1 MSGGEG
7 EKIILTGATGTTG
20 QETVR
25 QLREKGVPFRVMTR
39 DIARAKTILGPDLDY
54 VVGDFAA
61 PETLAAAFDGITRLS
76 LLCAFAEKMVSL
88 ELNAVAAAKRAGITH
103 IVKMSAIGSAPD
115 APTMIRRWHG
125 EIEQR
130 IEREGFAYTNL
141 WPNAFMQNF
150 RRFAPFIKKDGV
162 FYAALG
168 ESRVALV
175 DVVDVA
181 AVTVAALIE
190 DGHEEQTYEITGPR
204 AYSYRECAEIMS
216 RVLNKTVRFESVS
229 MAASHKALVDAGLP
243 LALADALIEIDQMF
257 IDGFGA
263 PVTDV
268 VDRVV
273 GRPPRNFEAF
283 ARDNTDSFS

>member
-1 MSGGEG
+1 M
-7 EKIILTGATGTTG
+7 ILLTGATGTTG

-25 QLREKGVPFRVMTR
+25 QLLEKKVPFRVMSR
-39 DIARAKTILGPDLDY
+39 DIARAKSVLGPDLDY
-54 VVGDFAA
+54 VQGDFAA
-61 PETLAAAFDGITRLS
+61 PDTLAAAFDGINRLS
-76 LLCAFAEKMVSL
+76 LLCAFSEKMVAH
-88 ELNAVAAAKRAGITH
+88 ELNAVAAAKRAGISH

-130 IEREGFAYTNL
+130 IEREGFVFTNL

-168 ESRVALV
+168 DSRVALV

-181 AVTVAALIE
+181 AVTVAALTE

-204 AYSYRECAEIMS
+204 AYSYEDCAEILS
-216 RVLNKTVRFESVS
+216 RVLSKSVRFESVS
-229 MAASHKALVDAGLP
+229 MSASHKALVDAGLAK
-243 LALADALIEIDQMF
+243 ALADALIEIDQMF

-273 GRPPRNFEAF
+273 GRPPRSFEAF
-283 ARDNTDSFS
+283 VRDNVASFT

>member
-1 MSGGEG
+1 M
-7 EKIILTGATGTTG
+7 ILLTGATGTTG

-25 QLREKGVPFRVMTR
+25 QLLEKKVPFRVMSR
-39 DIARAKTILGPDLDY
+39 DIARAKSVLGPDLDY
-54 VVGDFAA
+54 VQGDFAA
-61 PETLAAAFDGITRLS
+61 PDTLAAAFDGIKRLS
-76 LLCAFAEKMVSL
+76 LLCAFSEKMVAH
-88 ELNAVAAAKRAGITH
+88 ELNAVAAAKRAGISH

-130 IEREGFAYTNL
+130 IEREGFVFTNL

-168 ESRVALV
+168 DSRVALV

-181 AVTVAALIE
+181 AVTVAALTE

-204 AYSYRECAEIMS
+204 AYSYEDCAEILS
-216 RVLNKTVRFESVS
+216 RVLSKSVRFESVS
-229 MAASHKALVDAGLP
+229 MSASHKALVDAGLAK
-243 LALADALIEIDQMF
+243 ALADALIEIDQMF

-273 GRPPRNFEAF
+273 GRPPRSFEAF
-283 ARDNTDSFS
+283 ARDNVASFK

>member
-1 MSGGEG
+1 M
-7 EKIILTGATGTTG
+7 ILLTGATGTTG

-25 QLREKGVPFRVMTR
+25 QLLDKKVPFRVMSR
-39 DIARAKTILGPDLDY
+39 DIARAKSVLGPDLDY
-54 VVGDFAA
+54 VQGDFAA
-61 PETLAAAFDGITRLS
+61 PDTLAAAFDGIKRLS
-76 LLCAFAEKMVSL
+76 LLCAFSEKMVAH
-88 ELNAVAAAKRAGITH
+88 ELNAVAAAKRAGISH

-130 IEREGFAYTNL
+130 IEREGFVFTNL
-141 WPNAFMQNF
+141 

-168 ESRVALV
+168 DSRVALV

-181 AVTVAALIE
+181 AVTVAALTE

-204 AYSYRECAEIMS
+204 AYSYEDCAEILS
-216 RVLNKTVRFESVS
+216 RVLSKSVRFESVS
-229 MAASHKALVDAGLP
+229 MSASHKALVDAGLAK
-243 LALADALIEIDQMF
+243 ALADALIEIDQMF

-273 GRPPRNFEAF
+273 GRPPRSFEAF
-283 ARDNTDSFS
+283 VRDNVASFT

>member
-1 MSGGEG
+1 M
-7 EKIILTGATGTTG
+7 ILLTGATGTTG

-25 QLREKGVPFRVMTR
+25 QLLDKKVPFRVMSR
-39 DIARAKTILGPDLDY
+39 DIARAKSVLGPDLDY
-54 VVGDFAA
+54 VQGDFAA
-61 PETLAAAFDGITRLS
+61 PDTLAAAFDGIKRLS
-76 LLCAFAEKMVSL
+76 LLCAFSEKMVAH
-88 ELNAVAAAKRAGITH
+88 ELNAVAAAKRAGISH

-130 IEREGFAYTNL
+130 IEREGFIFTNL

-168 ESRVALV
+168 DSRVALV

-181 AVTVAALIE
+181 AVTVAALTE

-204 AYSYRECAEIMS
+204 AYSYEDCAEILS
-216 RVLNKTVRFESVS
+216 RVLSKSVRFESVS
-229 MAASHKALVDAGLP
+229 MSASHKALVDAGLAK
-243 LALADALIEIDQMF
+243 ALADALIEIDQMF

-273 GRPPRNFEAF
+273 GRPPRSFEAF
-283 ARDNTDSFS
+283 VRDNVASFT

>member
-1 MSGGEG
+1 M
-7 EKIILTGATGTTG
+7 ILLTGATGTTG
-20 QETVR
+20 KETVR
-25 QLREKGVPFRVMTR
+25 QLLEKDVPFRVMTR
-39 DIARAKTILGPDLDY
+39 DIARAKTVLGPDLDY
-54 VVGDFAA
+54 VEGDFAR

-76 LLCAFAEKMVSL
+76 LLCAFAEKMVTL
-88 ELNAVAAAKRAGITH
+88 ELNAVAAAKKAGITH
-103 IVKMSAIGSAPD
+103 IIKMSAIGSSPD

-150 RRFAPFIKKDGV
+150 RRFAPFIRDQGV
-162 FYAALG
+162 FYAPIG

-204 AYSYRECAEIMS
+204 AYTYGECAEILS
-216 RVLNKTVRFESVS
+216 RVLKKTVRFDSVS
-229 MAASHKALVDAGLP
+229 LEASHKALVDAGMAT
-243 LALADALIEIDQMF
+243 ALAEVLIEIDEMF

-268 VDRVV
+268 VERIC
-273 GRPPRNFEAF
+273 GHPPRSFEQF
-283 ARDNTDSFS
+283 VRDNTDIFT

>member
-1 MSGGEG
+1 M
-7 EKIILTGATGTTG
+7 ILLTGATGTTG

-25 QLREKGVPFRVMTR
+25 QLLEKKVPFRVMSR
-39 DIARAKTILGPDLDY
+39 DIARAKSVLGPDLDY
-54 VVGDFAA
+54 VQGDFAA
-61 PETLAAAFDGITRLS
+61 PDTLAAAFDGIKRLS
-76 LLCAFAEKMVSL
+76 LLCAFSEKMVAH
-88 ELNAVAAAKRAGITH
+88 ELNAVAAAKRAGISH

-130 IEREGFAYTNL
+130 IEREGFVFTNL

-168 ESRVALV
+168 DSRVALV

-181 AVTVAALIE
+181 AVTVAALTE

-204 AYSYRECAEIMS
+204 AYSYEDCAEILS
-216 RVLNKTVRFESVS
+216 RVLSKSVRFESVS
-229 MAASHKALVDAGLP
+229 MRASHKALVDAGLAK
-243 LALADALIEIDQMF
+243 ALADALIEIDQMF

-273 GRPPRNFEAF
+273 GRPPRSFEAF
-283 ARDNTDSFS
+283 VRDNVASFT

>member
-1 MSGGEG
+1 M
-7 EKIILTGATGTTG
+7 ILLTGATGTTG

-25 QLREKGVPFRVMTR
+25 QLLEKKVPFRVMSR
-39 DIARAKTILGPDLDY
+39 DIARAKSVLGPDLDY
-54 VVGDFAA
+54 VQGDFAA
-61 PETLAAAFDGITRLS
+61 PDTLAAAFDGIKRLS
-76 LLCAFAEKMVSL
+76 LLCAFSEKMVAH
-88 ELNAVAAAKRAGITH
+88 ELNAVAAAKRAGISH

-130 IEREGFAYTNL
+130 IEREGFVFTNL

-168 ESRVALV
+168 DSRVALV

-181 AVTVAALIE
+181 AVTVAALTE

-204 AYSYRECAEIMS
+204 AYSYEDCAEILS
-216 RVLNKTVRFESVS
+216 RVLSKSVRFESVS
-229 MAASHKALVDAGLP
+229 MSASHKALVDAGLAK
-243 LALADALIEIDQMF
+243 ALADALIEIDQMF

-273 GRPPRNFEAF
+273 GRPPRSFEAF
-283 ARDNTDSFS
+283 ARDNVASFT

>member
-1 MSGGEG
+1 
-7 EKIILTGATGTTG
+7 
-20 QETVR
+20 
-25 QLREKGVPFRVMTR
+25 
-39 DIARAKTILGPDLDY
+39 
-54 VVGDFAA
+54 
-61 PETLAAAFDGITRLS
+61 
-76 LLCAFAEKMVSL
+76 MVSH
-88 ELNAVAAAKRAGITH
+88 ELNAVAAAKRAGIRH

-115 APTMIRRWHG
+115 APTKIRRWHG

-150 RRFAPFIKKDGV
+150 RRFAPFIKKNGV

-175 DVVDVA
+175 DVA
-181 AVTVAALIE
+181 AVTVAALTE

-204 AYSYRECAEIMS
+204 AYSYGECAEILS

-229 MAASHKALVDAGLP
+229 MDASHKALVDAGMPAL
-243 LALADALIEIDQMF
+243 LADALIEIDQMF

-268 VDRVV
+268 VQRTV
-273 GRPPRNFEAF
+273 GRPARNFEAF
-283 ARDNTDSFS
+283 VRDNTDSFT

>member
-1 MSGGEG
+1 
-7 EKIILTGATGTTG
+7 LTGATGTTG

-25 QLREKGVPFRVMTR
+25 QLLEKKVPFRVMSR
-39 DIARAKTILGPDLDY
+39 DIARAKSVLGPDLDY
-54 VVGDFAA
+54 VQGDFAA
-61 PETLAAAFDGITRLS
+61 PDTLAAAFDGIKRLS
-76 LLCAFAEKMVSL
+76 LLCAFSEKMVAH
-88 ELNAVAAAKRAGITH
+88 ELNAVAAAKRAGISH

-130 IEREGFAYTNL
+130 IEREGFIFTNL

-168 ESRVALV
+168 DSRVALV

-181 AVTVAALIE
+181 AVTVAALTE

-204 AYSYRECAEIMS
+204 AYSYEDCAEILS
-216 RVLNKTVRFESVS
+216 RVLSKSVRFESVS
-229 MAASHKALVDAGLP
+229 MRASHKALVDAGLAK
-243 LALADALIEIDQMF
+243 ALADALIEIDQMF

-273 GRPPRNFEAF
+273 GRPPRSFEAF
-283 ARDNTDSFS
+283 VRDNVASFT

>member
-1 MSGGEG
+1 M
-7 EKIILTGATGTTG
+7 ILLTGATGTTG

-25 QLREKGVPFRVMTR
+25 QLLEKKVPFRVMSR
-39 DIARAKTILGPDLDY
+39 DITRAKSVLGPDLDY
-54 VVGDFAA
+54 VQGDFAA
-61 PETLAAAFDGITRLS
+61 PDTLAAAFDGIKRLS
-76 LLCAFAEKMVSL
+76 LLCAFSEKMVAH
-88 ELNAVAAAKRAGITH
+88 ELNAVAAAKRAGISH

-130 IEREGFAYTNL
+130 IEREGFVFTNL

-168 ESRVALV
+168 DSRVALV

-181 AVTVAALIE
+181 AVTVAALTE
-190 DGHEEQTYEITGPR
+190 DGHGEQTYEITGPR
-204 AYSYRECAEIMS
+204 AYSYEDCAEILS
-216 RVLNKTVRFESVS
+216 RVLSKSVRFESVS
-229 MAASHKALVDAGLP
+229 MSASHKALVDAGLAE
-243 LALADALIEIDQMF
+243 ALADALIEIDQMF

-273 GRPPRNFEAF
+273 GRPPRSFEAF
-283 ARDNTDSFS
+283 VRDNVASFT

>member
-7 EKIILTGATGTTG
+7 EMILLTGATGTTG
-20 QETVR
+20 QETVS
-25 QLREKGVPFRVMTR
+25 QLLEKGVPFRVMTR

-61 PETLAAAFDGITRLS
+61 PETLATAFDGVTRLS

-150 RRFAPFIKKDGV
+150 RRFAPFIKNNGV
-162 FYAALG
+162 FYA
-168 ESRVALV
+168 
-175 DVVDVA
+175 
-181 AVTVAALIE
+181 
-190 DGHEEQTYEITGPR
+190 
-204 AYSYRECAEIMS
+204 
-216 RVLNKTVRFESVS
+216 
-229 MAASHKALVDAGLP
+229 
-243 LALADALIEIDQMF
+243 
-257 IDGFGA
+257 
-263 PVTDV
+263 
-268 VDRVV
+268 
-273 GRPPRNFEAF
+273 
-283 ARDNTDSFS
+283 

>member
-1 MSGGEG
+1 
-7 EKIILTGATGTTG
+7 
-20 QETVR
+20 
-25 QLREKGVPFRVMTR
+25 
-39 DIARAKTILGPDLDY
+39 
-54 VVGDFAA
+54 
-61 PETLAAAFDGITRLS
+61 
-76 LLCAFAEKMVSL
+76 
-88 ELNAVAAAKRAGITH
+88 
-103 IVKMSAIGSAPD
+103 
-115 APTMIRRWHG
+115 MIRRWHG

-130 IEREGFAYTNL
+130 IEREGFAYTNI

-150 RRFAPFIKKDGV
+150 RRFAPFIKNDGV
-162 FYAALG
+162 FYAAIG

-204 AYSYRECAEIMS
+204 AYSYRECAEILS
-216 RVLNKTVRFESVS
+216 RALSRTVRFESVS
-229 MAASHKALVDAGLP
+229 MATSHKALVNAGLLP
-243 LALADALIEIDQMF
+243 ALADALIEIDQMF

-273 GRPPRNFEAF
+273 GRPPRSFEAF
-283 ARDNTDSFS
+283 VRDNTNFFF

>member
-1 MSGGEG
+1 M
-7 EKIILTGATGTTG
+7 ILLTGATGTTG

-25 QLREKGVPFRVMTR
+25 QLLEKNVPFRVMTR
-39 DIARAKTILGPDLDY
+39 DIARAKTVLGPDLDY
-54 VVGDFAA
+54 VAGDFAQ

-76 LLCAFAEKMVSL
+76 LLCAFAEKMVAL
-88 ELNAVAAAKRAGITH
+88 ELNAVAAAKRAGISH

-115 APTMIRRWHG
+115 APTKIRRWHG

-150 RRFAPFIKKDGV
+150 RRFAPFIKRDGV

-181 AVTVAALIE
+181 AVTVAALTE

-204 AYSYRECAEIMS
+204 AYSYSECAEILS

-229 MAASHKALVDAGLP
+229 MAASHKALVDAGMP
-243 LALADALIEIDQMF
+243 TMLADALIEIDQMF

-273 GRPPRNFEAF
+273 SRPPRSFEDF
-283 ARDNTDSFS
+283 ARDNIASFT

>member
-1 MSGGEG
+1 M
-7 EKIILTGATGTTG
+7 ILLTGATGTTG

-25 QLREKGVPFRVMTR
+25 QLLEKKVPFRVMSR
-39 DIARAKTILGPDLDY
+39 DIARAKSVLGPDLDY
-54 VVGDFAA
+54 VQGDFAA
-61 PETLAAAFDGITRLS
+61 PDTLAAAFDGIKRLS
-76 LLCAFAEKMVSL
+76 LLCAFSEKMVAH
-88 ELNAVAAAKRAGITH
+88 ELNAVAAAKRAGISH

-130 IEREGFAYTNL
+130 IEREGFVFTNL

-168 ESRVALV
+168 DSRVALV

-181 AVTVAALIE
+181 AVTVAALTE

-204 AYSYRECAEIMS
+204 AYSYEDCAEILS
-216 RVLNKTVRFESVS
+216 RVLSKSVRFESVS
-229 MAASHKALVDAGLP
+229 MSASHKALVDAGLAK
-243 LALADALIEIDQMF
+243 ALADALIEIDQMF

-273 GRPPRNFEAF
+273 GRPPRSFEAF
-283 ARDNTDSFS
+283 VRDNVASFT

>member
-1 MSGGEG
+1 M
-7 EKIILTGATGTTG
+7 ILLTGATGTTG

-25 QLREKGVPFRVMTR
+25 QLLEKGAPFRVMTR
-39 DIARAKTILGPDLDY
+39 DVERAKTILGPDLDY
-54 VVGDFAA
+54 VAGDFAA
-61 PETLAAAFDGITRLS
+61 PETLAAAFDGIERLS

-88 ELNAVAAAKRAGITH
+88 ELNAVAAAKRAGIRH

-115 APTMIRRWHG
+115 APTKIRRWHG

-150 RRFAPFIKKDGV
+150 RRFAPFIKNDGV
-162 FYAALG
+162 FYAAIG

-181 AVTVAALIE
+181 AVTVAALTE

-204 AYSYRECAEIMS
+204 AYSYGECAEILS
-216 RVLNKTVRFESVS
+216 RILNKTVRFESVS
-229 MAASHKALVDAGLP
+229 MDASHKALVDAGLP
-243 LALADALIEIDQMF
+243 ASLADALIEIDQMF

-273 GRPPRNFEAF
+273 GRPPRSFEVF
-283 ARDNTDSFS
+283 ARDNTDSFT

>member
-1 MSGGEG
+1 M
-7 EKIILTGATGTTG
+7 ILLTGATGTTG

-25 QLREKGVPFRVMTR
+25 QLLEKKVPFRVMSR
-39 DIARAKTILGPDLDY
+39 DIARAKSVLGPDLDY
-54 VVGDFAA
+54 VQGDFAA
-61 PETLAAAFDGITRLS
+61 PDTLAAAFDGIKRLS
-76 LLCAFAEKMVSL
+76 LLCAFSEKMVAH
-88 ELNAVAAAKRAGITH
+88 ELNAVAAAKRAGISH

-130 IEREGFAYTNL
+130 IEREGFIFTNL

-168 ESRVALV
+168 DSRVALV

-181 AVTVAALIE
+181 AVTVAALTE

-204 AYSYRECAEIMS
+204 AYSYEDCAEILS
-216 RVLNKTVRFESVS
+216 RVLSKSVRFESVS
-229 MAASHKALVDAGLP
+229 MSASHKALVDAGLAK
-243 LALADALIEIDQMF
+243 ALADALIEIDQMF

-273 GRPPRNFEAF
+273 GRPPRSFEAF
-283 ARDNTDSFS
+283 VRDNVASFT

>member
-1 MSGGEG
+1 M
-7 EKIILTGATGTTG
+7 ILLTGATGTTG

-25 QLREKGVPFRVMTR
+25 QLLEKKVPFRVMSR
-39 DIARAKTILGPDLDY
+39 DIARAKSVLGPDLDY
-54 VVGDFAA
+54 VQGDFAA
-61 PETLAAAFDGITRLS
+61 PDTLAAAFDGINRLS
-76 LLCAFAEKMVSL
+76 LLCAFSEKMVAH
-88 ELNAVAAAKRAGITH
+88 ELNAVAAAKRAGISH

-130 IEREGFAYTNL
+130 IEREGFVFTNL

-168 ESRVALV
+168 DSRVALV

-181 AVTVAALIE
+181 AVTVAALTE

-204 AYSYRECAEIMS
+204 AYSYEDCAEILS
-216 RVLNKTVRFESVS
+216 RVLSKSVRFESVS
-229 MAASHKALVDAGLP
+229 MSASHKALVDAGLAE
-243 LALADALIEIDQMF
+243 ALADALIEIDQMF

-273 GRPPRNFEAF
+273 GRPPRSFEAF
-283 ARDNTDSFS
+283 VRDNVASFT

>member
-1 MSGGEG
+1 M
-7 EKIILTGATGTTG
+7 ILLTGATGTTG

-25 QLREKGVPFRVMTR
+25 QLLEKGVPFRVMTR
-39 DIARAKTILGPDLDY
+39 DIARAKKILGPDLDY

-61 PETLAAAFDGITRLS
+61 PETLATAFDGITRLS
-76 LLCAFAEKMVSL
+76 LLCAIAEKMVSL

-150 RRFAPFIKKDGV
+150 RRFAAFIKNDGV
-162 FYAALG
+162 FYAAIG

-204 AYSYRECAEIMS
+204 AYSYRECAEILS
-216 RVLNKTVRFESVS
+216 RALSRTVRFESVS
-229 MAASHKALVDAGLP
+229 MAASHKALVSAGLP
-243 LALADALIEIDQMF
+243 PALADALIEIDQMF

-273 GRPPRNFEAF
+273 GRPPRSFEAF
-283 ARDNTDSFS
+283 ARDNKVSFS

>member
-1 MSGGEG
+1 M
-7 EKIILTGATGTTG
+7 ILLTGATGTTG

-25 QLREKGVPFRVMTR
+25 QLLEKKVPFRVMSR
-39 DIARAKTILGPDLDY
+39 DIARAKAVLGPDLDY
-54 VVGDFAA
+54 VQGDFAA
-61 PETLAAAFDGITRLS
+61 PDTLAVAFSGIERLS
-76 LLCAFAEKMVSL
+76 LLCAFSEKMVSH
-88 ELNAVAAAKRAGITH
+88 ELNAVAAAKRAGISH

-130 IEREGFAYTNL
+130 IEREGFAFTNL

-168 ESRVALV
+168 DSRVALV

-181 AVTVAALIE
+181 AVTVAALTE
-190 DGHEEQTYEITGPR
+190 EGHEEQTYEITGPR
-204 AYSYRECAEIMS
+204 AYSYGDCAEILS
-216 RVLNKTVRFESVS
+216 RVLSKSVRFESAS
-229 MAASHKALVDAGLP
+229 MSASHKALVDAGMAK
-243 LALADALIEIDQMF
+243 ALADALIEIDQMF

-273 GRPPRNFEAF
+273 GRPPRSFEAF
-283 ARDNTDSFS
+283 ARDNVASFT

>member
-1 MSGGEG
+1 M
-7 EKIILTGATGTTG
+7 ILLTGATGTTG

-25 QLREKGVPFRVMTR
+25 QLLEKKVPFRVMSR
-39 DIARAKTILGPDLDY
+39 DIARAKSVLGPDLDY
-54 VVGDFAA
+54 VQGDFAA
-61 PETLAAAFDGITRLS
+61 PDTLAAAFDGIKRLS
-76 LLCAFAEKMVSL
+76 LLCAFSEKMVAH
-88 ELNAVAAAKRAGITH
+88 ELNAVAAAKRTGISH

-130 IEREGFAYTNL
+130 IEREGFVFTNL

-168 ESRVALV
+168 DSRVALV

-181 AVTVAALIE
+181 AVTVAALTE

-204 AYSYRECAEIMS
+204 AYSYEDCAEILS
-216 RVLNKTVRFESVS
+216 RVLSKSVRFESVS
-229 MAASHKALVDAGLP
+229 MSASHKALVDAGLAK
-243 LALADALIEIDQMF
+243 ALADALIEIDQMF

-273 GRPPRNFEAF
+273 GRPPRSFEAF
-283 ARDNTDSFS
+283 VRDNVASFT